1 MASPPYSTE
10 ARLLLLEKLTFAVA
24 EAKDVDAALSWV
36 LGQICETTGWVYGE
50 VWVPRAAHEQLEC
63 HPAWFSISADLQT
76 FRQRSEE
83 VIFALD
89 QGLPG
94 RAWNTRAPCWMQDV
108 TKDPGFLRSSLA
120 LEAGLKTSMAIPILA
135 GEEVVAVMVFFAFEA
150 RLEDEELI
158 ALVSAV
164 AAQLGILIRWK
175 RVEEALRQAHND
187 LESRV
192 HHRTVELAQTNASL
206 KSEIAARQRAQDE
219 RLQLVRRLVTA
230 QEEERRRVARE
241 LHDQMGQ
248 HLTGLML
255 LVKNMEMELRDIPIA
270 QIHTKRFME
279 LTDLLMRETDTLARE
294 LRPPALDDWGVNLV
308 LQRYVKE
315 WSGRTG
321 VEVEFVSKEFDG
333 IRLPSTVEITLYRVV
348 QEGLTNIQKHARARM
363 TSLVLEKHTGQVSVI
378 LEDDGVGFNVAEVFN
393 TPNPEQRLGLVG
405 MKERLSNVSGTLD
418 IESAPGCGTT
428 LYFRI
433 PVTSDQ

>member
-1 MASPPYSTE
+1 MSAAPQSME
-10 ARLLLLEKLTFAVA
+10 ARLLLLEKLTFAIA
-24 EAKDVDAALSWV
+24 EAKDVNAALSWV

-50 VWVPRAAHEQLEC
+50 VWVARSGQEQLEC
-63 HPAWFSISADLQT
+63 HPAWFSLSANMQT

-83 VIFALD
+83 VTFALD

-94 RAWNTRAPCWMQDV
+94 RAWKTKEPCWMQDV
-108 TKDPGFLRSSLA
+108 TKEPGFLRSPLA
-120 LEAGLKTSMAIPILA
+120 KAAGLKTGMAIPILA
-135 GEEVVAVMVFFAFEA
+135 GDEVVSVMVFFAFERRA
-150 RLEDEELI
+150 QEEELI

-175 RVEEALRQAHND
+175 RAEEALRQAHD
-187 LESRV
+187 ELESRV

-206 KSEIAARQRAQDE
+206 KSEMAARQRAQDD

-255 LVKNMEMELRDIPIA
+255 LVKNMETELGDIPAA
-270 QIHTKRFME
+270 QIHANRFME
-279 LTDLLMRETDTLARE
+279 LTDLLMRETDTLASE

-308 LQRYVKE
+308 LERYVKE

-321 VEVEFVSKEFDG
+321 VEVAFVSKGFDG
-333 IRLPSTVEITLYRVV
+333 TRLPSPVEITLYRVV

-363 TSLVLEKHTGQVSVI
+363 TSVVLEKHLGQVSVI
-378 LEDDGVGFNVAEVFN
+378 LEDDGAGFNVAEVFN
-393 TPNPEQRLGLVG
+393 TSNPEQRLGLVG

-433 PVTSDQ
+433 PLTSD

>member
-1 MASPPYSTE
+1 MSVAPHSTE

-24 EAKDVDAALSWV
+24 EAKDVNAALSWV

-50 VWVPRAAHEQLEC
+50 VWAPRTGHEQLVC
-63 HPAWFSISADLQT
+63 HPAWFSLCADLQT

-83 VIFALD
+83 VIFAFD

-94 RAWNTRAPCWMQDV
+94 RAWNTKAPCWMQDV
-108 TKDPGFLRSSLA
+108 TKEPGFLRSPLA
-120 LEAGLKTSMAIPILA
+120 LEAGLKTGMAIPILA

-150 RLEDEELI
+150 RTEDEELI

-175 RVEEALRQAHND
+175 RVDEALRQAHD
-187 LESRV
+187 ELESRV

-206 KSEIAARQRAQDE
+206 KAEMAARQRAQDE

-255 LVKNMEMELRDIPIA
+255 LVKNMETELRDIPAA
-270 QIHTKRFME
+270 QIHANRFME

-308 LQRYVKE
+308 LERYVKE

-321 VEVEFVSKEFDG
+321 IAAEFVCNGFNEA
-333 IRLPSTVEITLYRVV
+333 RLPATVEITLYRVV

-363 TSLVLEKHTGQVSVI
+363 TSVVLEKHLGQVSVI
-378 LEDDGVGFNVAEVFN
+378 LEDDGVGFNVTEVVN

-405 MKERLSNVSGTLD
+405 MKERLSNVSGTLE
-418 IESAPGCGTT
+418 IESSLGSGTT

-433 PVTSDQ
+433 PLVSD